1 MSFLKSLTASAVTA
15 TLLSAVSVQA
25 EAPDLLWFEPT
36 TDAMTEAGSFTK
48 EGPWTFALVF
58 PDLSNS
64 WRVQAVEEVRAAAAA
79 DPRIEELI
87 VTNYRDDVSVMVSDM
102 EDMIARDVDAI
113 IIHTGQAGLIGEQVD
128 AANAKGIPVINFGDM
143 DDEIAYPVQMWTGG
157 AAYGKVGGE
166 WLREKMGGEG
176 RLWVLRG
183 LAGHS
188 EDNAR
193 YDGLMAEIGDTNIE
207 IVREDFGLWSYE
219 GSKSIC
225 ESWVL
230 SGDVADAL
238 WSAGA
243 DMTRACVD
251 VFTELGLD
259 IIPMTGE
266 GNNGFLRQWNDLG
279 FDSVAASFPTSM
291 FGVGL
296 NAAAALLEG
305 EALNARYWASPEP
318 ITNDNLGEYFVEG
331 ANSNL
336 WVPTTLSEER
346 ILELFPNK

>member
-1 MSFLKSLTASAVTA
+1 MSFLKSMAASVATA
-15 TLLSAVSVQA
+15 TLLTAMPVQA
-25 EAPDLLWFEPT
+25 AEPDLLWFEPT
-36 TDAMTEAGSFTK
+36 TDTMTETGAYTK
-48 EGPWTFALVF
+48 EGPWTIALVF

-79 DPRIEELI
+79 DPRIKELI
-87 VTNYRDDVSVMVSDM
+87 VTNFREDVAVMVSDM
-102 EDMIARDVDAI
+102 EDMIARGVDGI
-113 IIHTGQAGLIGEQVD
+113 IIHTSQAGLIGEQVK
-128 AANAKGIPVINFGDM
+128 AAEAKGIPVINFGDM
-143 DDEIAYPVQMWTGG
+143 DDTIDYPVQMWTGG
-157 AAYGKVGGE
+157 AVYGQVGGA
-166 WLREKMGGEG
+166 WLREKLGGEG

-193 YDGLMAEIGDTNIE
+193 YEGLMSEIGDTNIK

-219 GSKSIC
+219 GSKGIC

-230 SGDVADAL
+230 SGDIADAL
-238 WSAGA
+238 WTAGA
-243 DMTRACVD
+243 DMTRACID
-251 VFTELGLD
+251 VFTELGVD
-259 IIPMTGE
+259 MIPMTGE

-279 FDSVAASFPTSM
+279 LDSVAASFPTSM

-296 NAAAALLEG
+296 NAMGALLEG
-305 EALNARYWASPEP
+305 ESLHARYWASPEP
-318 ITNDNLGEYFVEG
+318 ITNENLAEYYVPG

-346 ILELFPNK
+346 ILELFPNN

>member
-1 MSFLKSLTASAVTA
+1 MSFLKTLAASAATA
-15 TLLSAVSVQA
+15 TLLMTMPVHA
-25 EAPDLLWFEPT
+25 EAPDLLWFEAT
-36 TDAMTEAGSFTK
+36 TDAATEAGAYTR
-48 EGPWTFALVF
+48 EGPWTVALVF

-79 DPRIEELI
+79 DPRIAELI
-87 VTNYRDDVSVMVSDM
+87 VTNYRDDVAVMVSDM

-113 IIHTGQAGLIGEQVD
+113 IIHTGQAGLIGSQVD

-157 AAYGKVGGE
+157 AVYGKVGGE
-166 WLREKMGGEG
+166 WLRETLGGEG
-176 RLWVLRG
+176 RIWALRG

-193 YDGLMAEIGDTNIE
+193 YEGMMAEIDGTNIE
-207 IVREDFGLWSYE
+207 IVREDFGQWSYE
-219 GSKSIC
+219 GSKAIC

-230 SGDVADAL
+230 SGDIADAI

-243 DMTRACVD
+243 DMTRACID
-251 VFTELGLD
+251 VFSELGMEM
-259 IIPMTGE
+259 IPMTGE
-266 GNNGFLRQWNDLG
+266 GNNGFLRQWNDLEL
-279 FDSVAASFPTSM
+279 DSVAASFPTSM

-296 NAAAALLEG
+296 NAAAGLLEG
-305 EALNARYWASPEP
+305 ESLNTRYWASPEP
-318 ITNDNLGEYFVEG
+318 ITNDNLAEYYVEG

-336 WVPTTLSEER
+336 WVPTTLSQER
-346 ILELFPNK
+346 ILELFPNN